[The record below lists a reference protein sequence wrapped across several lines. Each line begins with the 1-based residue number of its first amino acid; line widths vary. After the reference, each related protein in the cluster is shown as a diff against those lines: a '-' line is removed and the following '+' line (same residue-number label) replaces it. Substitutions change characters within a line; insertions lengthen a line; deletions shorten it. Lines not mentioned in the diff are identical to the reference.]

1 MGHHASPITKLYHFV
16 DQKMTWTDAQRHCR
30 EHFDDLATV
39 DNLEELKQLQ
49 ESRIGSDYD
58 TGIIWIGL
66 YDDVTRWQWSHGNQI
81 YRVGQH
87 YGNWLVNQ
95 PSNGGARQNCVLI
108 LSTHLLNDV
117 PCSWEAYAVCFDG
130 GLDFCLL
137 NITDCYCSRFYPA
150 PFSIEP
156 TIKKCLISC
165 KCHQI

>member
-1 MGHHASPITKLYHFV
+1 MTEVCIVSAALASPAGLVGHHASPITKLYHFV

-87 YGNWLVNQ
+87 YGNWREHQ
-95 PSNGGARQNCVLI
+95 PNNAGAVQNCI
-108 LSTHLLNDV
+108 RIETTDLLNDV
-117 PCSWEAYAVCFDG
+117 PCNWEEYALCFDG
-130 GLDFCLL
+130 GLDFC
-137 NITDCYCSRFYPA
+137 S
-150 PFSIEP
+150 
-156 TIKKCLISC
+156 
-165 KCHQI
+165 

>member
-1 MGHHASPITKLYHFV
+1 MLAFPAGLVGHHASPITKLYHFV

-58 TGIIWIGL
+58 TGRIWIGL

-87 YGNWLVNQ
+87 YGNWVANQ
-95 PSNGGARQNCVLI
+95 PSNGGAIQNCVLI
-108 LSTHLLNDV
+108 RSTHLLNDV
-117 PCSWEAYAVCFDG
+117 PCNWEVYAVCFDG

-137 NITDCYCSRFYPA
+137 NITDC
-150 PFSIEP
+150 
-156 TIKKCLISC
+156 
-165 KCHQI
+165 

>member
-1 MGHHASPITKLYHFV
+1 MWKNILLFLSFSGQIRLVGHHASPITKLYHFV

-117 PCSWEAYAVCFDG
+117 PCSWEAYAVCFDALRQTG
-130 GLDFCLL
+130 QYVFLCSYRKVLL
-137 NITDCYCSRFYPA
+137 
-150 PFSIEP
+150 
-156 TIKKCLISC
+156 
-165 KCHQI
+165 